1 MIYLRFG
8 KKKLKQDLESMAN
21 MLKNIE
27 KIPWDSSKDALIK
40 NVNEVYEKVTKDGYL
55 MNPTLYVLKCKKCS
69 KL

>member
-1 MIYLRFG
+1 
-8 KKKLKQDLESMAN
+8 

-55 MNPTLYVLKCKKCS
+55 MNPALYVLKCRKCS